1 MDKKEILKKMA
12 SKITK
17 EMSKDKDK
25 SKLDYL
31 KKKIK

>member
-25 SKLDYL
+25 SKLEAL
-31 KKKIK
+31 KKHLK